1 MVTNSINVLRR
12 NISLVFTIFLLFT
25 QLAFPNDAAKNL
37 VQKVSSK
44 INNSYIAD
52 NFQIT
57 STNNGRIEIKGE
69 VNTLYDKLNI
79 FDIIAKVPGVKE
91 ITDNV
96 VVQSPILPD
105 KVIQAN
111 IVSEINV
118 VRSILEPDRIH
129 VNVDDDGEVIL
140 TGEVSFYREKLL
152 AETVASWQEGVKSIS
167 NEINVLSSN
176 KAASDDNLKVELSE
190 ILKNHFP
197 INNELTF
204 EVKNGIVTLSGMAYT
219 LWDKEHIAKEFS
231 GVMGVKQVI
240 NNLKVQELAS

>member
-1 MVTNSINVLRR
+1 MIDNSVNVQIR
-12 NISLVFTIFLLFT
+12 NIVLVFAIFLLST
-25 QLAFPNDAAKNL
+25 QLVFSNDVAKGL
-37 VQKVSSK
+37 AEKVRSK

-57 STNNGRIEIKGE
+57 STNNGRVEIKGE
-69 VNTLYDKLNI
+69 VKTLYDRLNI
-79 FDIIAKVPGVKE
+79 FDLVAKVPGVKE
-91 ITDNV
+91 ITDDLI
-96 VVQSPILPD
+96 VQSPILPD
-105 KVIQAN
+105 KVIEAN
-111 IVSEINV
+111 IISEIKLV
-118 VRSILEPDRIH
+118 KSILEPDRIH
-129 VNVDDDGEVIL
+129 VHVDKGDVIL

>member
-1 MVTNSINVLRR
+1 MVTNSINVRIR

-129 VNVDDDGEVIL
+129 VNVDNGEAIL

-152 AETVASWQEGVKSIS
+152 AETVASWQAGVKSIS
-167 NEINVLSSN
+167 NEIKVLSSN
-176 KAASDDNLKVELSE
+176 KAVSDDNLKVELGE
-190 ILKNHFP
+190 ILKNQFP
-197 INNELTF
+197 LSNELTF
-204 EVKNGIVTLSGMAYT
+204 EIKNGIVTLNGKAYS
-219 LWDKEHIAKEFS
+219 LWDKRHIAKEFS
-231 GVMGVKQVI
+231 GVIGVKQVI
-240 NNLKVQELAS
+240 NNLKVQEVAG

>member
-57 STNNGRIEIKGE
+57 STNIGRIEIKGE

-129 VNVDDDGEVIL
+129 VNVDNMWVP
-140 TGEVSFYREKLL
+140 R
-152 AETVASWQEGVKSIS
+152 
-167 NEINVLSSN
+167 
-176 KAASDDNLKVELSE
+176 
-190 ILKNHFP
+190 
-197 INNELTF
+197 
-204 EVKNGIVTLSGMAYT
+204 
-219 LWDKEHIAKEFS
+219 
-231 GVMGVKQVI
+231 
-240 NNLKVQELAS
+240 

>member
-1 MVTNSINVLRR
+1 MIDNSVNVQIR
-12 NISLVFTIFLLFT
+12 NIVLVFAIFLLST
-25 QLAFPNDAAKNL
+25 QLAFPNDVAKGL
-37 VQKVSSK
+37 AEKVRSK

-57 STNNGRIEIKGE
+57 STNNGRVEIKGE
-69 VNTLYDKLNI
+69 VKTLYDRLNI
-79 FDIIAKVPGVKE
+79 FDLVAKVPGVKE
-91 ITDNV
+91 ITDDLI
-96 VVQSPILPD
+96 VQSPILPD
-105 KVIQAN
+105 KVIEAN
-111 IVSEINV
+111 IISEIKLV
-118 VRSILEPDRIH
+118 KSILEPDRIH
-129 VNVDDDGEVIL
+129 VHVDKGDVIL

-231 GVMGVKQVI
+231 GVMGVKQEI